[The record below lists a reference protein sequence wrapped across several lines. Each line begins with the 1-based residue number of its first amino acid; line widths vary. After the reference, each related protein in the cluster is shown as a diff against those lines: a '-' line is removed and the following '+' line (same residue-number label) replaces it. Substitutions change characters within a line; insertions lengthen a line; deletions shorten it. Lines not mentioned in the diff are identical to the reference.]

1 MQSNPNPNPNPNP
14 NSSPN
19 PNPYP
24 NPNQVS
30 YFAIVK
36 KNLQDS
42 VPKAIMH
49 FLVNQCKAGFQ
60 NELVAEL
67 YRENEFEQMLCEAP
81 EAVRRRTECHEVVR
95 ALERAMELLGE
106 LRDVRL

>member
-1 MQSNPNPNPNPNP
+1 MQGGLSERTLTLTFTPTPTLTPTLTPTP
-14 NSSPN
+14 TP
-19 PNPYP
+19 PPTP
-24 NPNQVS
+24 TPTPNQ
-30 YFAIVK
+30 
-36 KNLQDS
+36 
-42 VPKAIMH
+42 
-49 FLVNQCKAGFQ
+49 AGFQ

-81 EAVRRRTECHEVVR
+81 EAVRRRTECHEGVR